1 MSLQDHIGSVRYA
14 ALQKELATV
23 ETPCVLIDMAI
34 VRNQYRLL
42 EQAFPN
48 AGIYYAVKANPAVPV
63 IEELVKLGSQWD
75 IASRFELDKVMKYGA
90 LAKDIS
96 FGNTI
101 KKPRDIK
108 YFYEKGVRLF
118 ATDCESDLLAIA
130 ENALGSDV
138 YVRVLTVES
147 PGSKWPLSRK
157 FGCDET
163 MCKALIHQAKKL
175 GLNPRGVS
183 FHVGSQQSDLESWAQ
198 ALDSVKDIWDDAARA
213 NIQLDLINV
222 GGGFPGRYLHEAPL
236 LKEYADAI
244 YAAIEK
250 RFGKQKIKVILEPGR
265 YMVGDAGILA
275 TEVVMVAR
283 KSADSPRW
291 VFLDIGKFGGLVE
304 SWGESI
310 KYPIYTTKD
319 EDTKKEGV
327 ILAGPSCDSADI
339 LYEKFKYELP
349 MTLVSGDQLYLVGTG
364 AYTTTYSAVEFNGFP
379 PLAARYFDSEK

>member
-1 MSLQDHIGSVRYA
+1 MSLQEHIGSRRYA
-14 ALQKELATV
+14 ALQKELTTV

-34 VRNQYRLL
+34 VRSQYRLL
-42 EQAFPN
+42 AQAFPG

-63 IEELVKLGSQWD
+63 IEALVKLGSQWD

-118 ATDCESDLLAIA
+118 ATDCESDLQAIA
-130 ENALGSDV
+130 ENAPGSDV

-163 MCKALIHQAKKL
+163 MCKALIHQAKTL

-198 ALDSVKDIWDDAARA
+198 ALDSVKDIWDDAAQA

-349 MTLVSGDQLYLVGTG
+349 MSLVSGDQLYLVGTG